1 MNGRAL
7 ALGTV
12 AALAVTGMFAQRRGS
27 RELTALTAVPGLSPT
42 RSWKGIVGAA
52 KGGPLLEA
60 WKASLARFPF
70 DLSIEV
76 VGSLKAQD
84 AWMEEVKRPESGTFR
99 MCMWARETES
109 PSGAAPFSPF
119 MVAHRLFDVSASR
132 RSPKLALSWALA
144 QIEEDDDEKPV
155 IDAEA
160 VEVAK
165 NALRMWARDDARSAL
180 KDEKGYAAAVDAC
193 TKSYFA
199 QWASILKTYK
209 SAKTLMRSWPHLIRN
224 HDKESDLR
232 PLLEEPNE
240 EWDSCLSRI
249 LASLSCPTATGRLL
263 RLTDYGQ
270 AMADCYATWV
280 VSGRDPLV
288 KLTERDLRNFS
299 VDAQI
304 ERWLATASAKKA
316 TEVQIAKYRRELE
329 QVAVPALQWIAQ
341 NDPPLF
347 REAAKYN
354 AGLRAKRAGLI
365 KAANGVFALQRI
377 AIL

>member
-1 MNGRAL
+1 MNGHTLTFTSL
-7 ALGTV
+7 AG
-12 AALAVTGMFAQRRGS
+12 LAVAGLVAQRRGS
-27 RELTALTAVPGLSPT
+27 RELTALTAVPGLSPA

-52 KGGPLLEA
+52 KGGPSLEA

-84 AWMEEVKRPESGTFR
+84 AWMREVQRPESGTFR
-99 MCMWARETES
+99 MCMWARETEF
-109 PSGAAPFSPF
+109 PNGPAPFSPF
-119 MVAHRLFDVSASR
+119 MVAHRLFDVHDSSL
-132 RSPKLALSWALA
+132 SPKLALSRALA
-144 QIEEDDDEKPV
+144 QIEEDDDDKPV

-193 TKSYFA
+193 TQSYFA
-199 QWASILKTYK
+199 QWASILKTCK
-209 SAKTLMRSWPHLIRN
+209 NAKMLSRGWPHLIRN
-224 HDKESDLR
+224 YGNASDLR

-240 EWDSCLSRI
+240 EEDSCLSRI

-304 ERWLATASAKKA
+304 KRWLATASAKKA
-316 TEVQIAKYRRELE
+316 TEVQIAKYRHELE
-329 QVAVPALQWIAQ
+329 RVAVPALQWIAQ
-341 NDPPLF
+341 NEPQLF

-354 AGLRAKRAGLI
+354 AGLRAKRAGRI
-365 KAANGVFALQRI
+365 EAANGVFALQRI